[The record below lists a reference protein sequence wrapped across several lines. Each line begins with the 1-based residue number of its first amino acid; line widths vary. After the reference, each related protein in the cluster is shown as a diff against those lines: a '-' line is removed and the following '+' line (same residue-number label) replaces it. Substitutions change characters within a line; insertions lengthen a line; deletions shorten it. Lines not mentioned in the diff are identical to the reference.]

1 MRMYVFILSL
11 IAGMATLFTAAH
23 AVDMEVDAELVLA
36 VDVSRSMTLNEL
48 EIQRRGYAA
57 ALTSDEVIS
66 AITGGLLGRVAV
78 IYVEWAG
85 YYSHRVIVDWRIIS
99 NSSEAKAFASELT
112 AKFNSSMRRTS
123 ISGALDYASNLFE
136 TNAFISN
143 RQIIDISGDGPNNQG
158 RAILEARA
166 EALEKGIVINGLPL
180 MTKEGMGSIFHLD
193 NLDDYYRNCVIGGPG
208 SFVLPVTD
216 WQQFPAAVR
225 HKIVLELAVAPSPR
239 IIRAAFTRVAD
250 NNAANTNAADNKA
263 DCLVGEKIWDQMRQN
278 WDEP

>member
-1 MRMYVFILSL
+1 MRSVVFILSL
-11 IAGMATLFTAAH
+11 LAGVVAVFAA
-23 AVDMEVDAELVLA
+23 AQASDMEVDAELVLA
-36 VDVSRSMTLNEL
+36 VDVSRSMTPNEL

-57 ALTSDEVIS
+57 ALVSDEVIS
-66 AITGGLLGRVAV
+66 AITGGLLGRVAIV
-78 IYVEWAG
+78 YVEWAG
-85 YYSHRVIVDWRIIS
+85 YYSHRVIVDWRVIS
-99 NSSEAKAFASELT
+99 NRSEAKAFADELT
-112 AKFNSSMRRTS
+112 AQFNSSMRRTS

-158 RAILEARA
+158 RAVLEARE

-193 NLDDYYRNCVIGGPG
+193 NLDNYYRNCVIGGPG
-208 SFVLPVTD
+208 AFVLPVTN

-225 HKIVLELAVAPSPR
+225 HKIVLELAGSFSPR

-250 NNAANTNAADNKA
+250 NDA
-263 DCLVGEKIWDQMRQN
+263 DCLIGEKIWEQIRGN
-278 WDEP
+278 WNEP

>member
-1 MRMYVFILSL
+1 MRLYVFILSL
-11 IAGMATLFTAAH
+11 MVGVVALSTVTH
-23 AVDMEVDAELVLA
+23 AIDTEVDAELVLA
-36 VDVSRSMTLNEL
+36 VDVSRSMTPAEL

-66 AITGGLLGRVAV
+66 AITGGLLGKVAV
-78 IYVEWAG
+78 VYVEWAG
-85 YYSHRVIVDWRIIS
+85 YYSHRVIVDWRVIS
-99 NSSEAKAFASELT
+99 NRGEAKAFADELT
-112 AKFNSSMRRTS
+112 AQFNSSMRRTS

-158 RAILEARA
+158 RAVLEARA
-166 EALEKGIVINGLPL
+166 EALKKGIVINGLPL

-193 NLDDYYRNCVIGGPG
+193 NLDEYYRNCVIGGPG

-225 HKIVLELAVAPSPR
+225 HKIVLELAEISTPHIV
-239 IIRAAFTRVAD
+239 RAAFTKIAD
-250 NNAANTNAADNKA
+250 NNT
-263 DCLVGEKIWDQMRQN
+263 DCLVGEKIWEQIREN
-278 WDEP
+278 WSEP